1 MSLQA
6 FISTPLEDALV
17 ARIRAA
23 VRARVEIVHE
33 PDLLPPQRYIAD
45 HKGVEGFERSDVDRE
60 RWLTHLAEADF
71 LWDIPPLS
79 MLPSRD
85 LSWAPKLKWVQ
96 TTSSGVG
103 PLIEALNFKASNILV
118 TTAKGIHAVPLSEF
132 VMMAILNHVKRHS
145 YLRTEQI
152 NHRWQRY
159 CGESLVGKA
168 VAVIGAGEVGHR
180 VAKLCKSFGMR
191 VAAMSRSLTEEEGAR
206 RGYDRV
212 FRAEGMI
219 DVMAESD
226 AVVLCVPHTPETE
239 NMIDGPILR
248 AMKPGCLLVNVARG
262 QVVDEAAM
270 IEALKSGHLGSAA
283 LDVAA
288 IEPLPAES
296 PLWDLPNVLISP
308 HSASTV
314 DKENELITDL
324 FIHNIDCMLNGTPS
338 QMKNHFDT
346 SRGY

>member
-17 ARIRAA
+17 ARIRTAF
-23 VRARVEIVHE
+23 RGRVDIVYE

-45 HKGVEGFERSDVDRE
+45 HKGEDGYKRTGAERD
-60 RWLTHLAEADF
+60 RWLAHLAEADF

-103 PLIEALNFKASNILV
+103 PLIQALNFKNSNIIV
-118 TTAKGIHAVPLSEF
+118 TTAKGIHAAPLSEF
-132 VMMAILNHVKRHS
+132 VMMAILNHLKRHS
-145 YLRTEQI
+145 YLQNEQI

-159 CGESLVGKA
+159 CGESLTGKT
-168 VAVIGAGEVGHR
+168 VAIIGAGEVGHR
-180 VAKLCKSFGMR
+180 VAERCKDFGMR
-191 VAAMSRSLTEEEGAR
+191 VAAMSRSLTPEEGAS
-206 RGYDRV
+206 RGYNRV
-212 FRAEGMI
+212 FLREDMI
-219 DVMAESD
+219 DVMTESD

-239 NMIDGPILR
+239 KMIDSQILG
-248 AMKPGCLLVNVARG
+248 AMKPGCVLVNVARG
-262 QVVDEAAM
+262 QVVDELAM
-270 IEALKSGHLGSAA
+270 IEALKSGHLGFAA

-288 IEPLPAES
+288 IEPIPTES

-314 DKENELITDL
+314 DIENELIANL
-324 FIHNIDCMLNGTPS
+324 FIHNMDCMLNGTRN
-338 QMKNHFDT
+338 QMKNRFDAL
-346 SRGY
+346 RGY

>member
-6 FISTPLEDALV
+6 FISTPLEEALV
-17 ARIRAA
+17 ARIRATA
-23 VRARVEIVHE
+23 RGRVEIVHE
-33 PDLLPPQRYIAD
+33 PDLLPPPRYIAD
-45 HKGVEGFERSDVDRE
+45 HKGVEGYERTSAKRD
-60 RWLTHLAEADF
+60 RWLAHLAEADF

-103 PLIEALNFKASNILV
+103 PLIEALNFRATNILV
-118 TTAKGIHAVPLSEF
+118 TTSKGIHAAPLSEF
-132 VMMAILNHVKRHS
+132 VMMAILNNVKRHS
-145 YLRTEQI
+145 YLQSEQI

-159 CGESLVGKA
+159 CGESLIGKT
-168 VAVIGAGEVGHR
+168 VAIVGAGEVGHC
-180 VAKLCKSFGMR
+180 VAERCKNFGMR
-191 VAAMSRSLTEEEGAR
+191 IAAMSRSLTAEEGAK

-212 FRAEGMI
+212 FRREDMI

-226 AVVLCVPHTPETE
+226 VVVLCVPHTPETE
-239 NMIDGPILR
+239 MMIDGPIFR
-248 AMKPGCLLVNVARG
+248 AMKPGCVLVNIARG
-262 QVVDEAAM
+262 QVVDEEAM

-283 LDVAA
+283 LDVST

-314 DKENELITDL
+314 DRENELIADL
-324 FIHNIDCMLNGTPS
+324 FIHNMDCMLNGTPDK
-338 QMKNHFDT
+338 MKNRFDI

>member
-1 MSLQA
+1 
-6 FISTPLEDALV
+6 
-17 ARIRAA
+17 
-23 VRARVEIVHE
+23 
-33 PDLLPPQRYIAD
+33 
-45 HKGVEGFERSDVDRE
+45 
-60 RWLTHLAEADF
+60 
-71 LWDIPPLS
+71 
-79 MLPSRD
+79 
-85 LSWAPKLKWVQ
+85 
-96 TTSSGVG
+96 
-103 PLIEALNFKASNILV
+103 
-118 TTAKGIHAVPLSEF
+118 
-132 VMMAILNHVKRHS
+132 
-145 YLRTEQI
+145 LRTEQI

-270 IEALKSGHLGSAA
+270 IEALKSGHLGFAA

>member
-6 FISTPLEDALV
+6 FISTPLEEAQV
-17 ARIRAA
+17 ARIRTAFSG
-23 VRARVEIVHE
+23 RVDIVYE

-45 HKGVEGFERSDVDRE
+45 HKGVDDYARTGDKRE
-60 RWLTHLAEADF
+60 RWLTHLANADF
-71 LWDIPPLS
+71 LWDIPPLP

-103 PLIEALNFKASNILV
+103 PMIQALNFKASNILV

-132 VMMAILNHVKRHS
+132 VLMTILNHVKRHS
-145 YLRTEQI
+145 FLQNEQI
-152 NHRWQRY
+152 AHRWQRY
-159 CGESLVGKA
+159 CGESLSGKT
-168 VAVIGAGEVGHR
+168 VAIIGAGEVGHQ
-180 VAKLCKSFGMR
+180 VARRCKDFGMR
-191 VAAMSRSLTEEEGAR
+191 VTAMSRSLTEKEGAN

-212 FRAEGMI
+212 FGRSDML

-239 NMIDGPILR
+239 NMIDGPIFK
-248 AMKPGCLLVNVARG
+248 AMKPGCVLVNIARG
-262 QVVDEAAM
+262 QIVDELAM
-270 IEALKSGHLGSAA
+270 IEALKSGHLGFAA
-283 LDVAA
+283 LDVAT

-314 DKENELITDL
+314 DTENQLIADL
-324 FIHNIDCMLNGTPS
+324 FIHNMDCMLNGTPNE
-338 QMKNHFDT
+338 MKNRFDT
-346 SRGY
+346 LRGY